1 MLQYS
6 FKYFINRHFKALP
19 GTPRIA
25 VPNQFQ
31 KYIRVQKFCIIITAD
46 HIKWTTR
53 QIHISRSF
61 GNKFFRQ
68 AVKKC
73 EPGLIILWQDLHDIS
88 GFQQDKSLRPALCS
102 VRFQYIS
109 PPSFINLRRKSSSTN
124 IWHETEAN
132 VPSVPIFFEIFFI
145 LSQITIILIII
156 NADRLC
162 ILLMRT
168 YLRLYSSNRFRLI
181 LFAIS
186 HIITL

>member
-1 MLQYS
+1 MIS
-6 FKYFINRHFKALP
+6 SSKGALSE
-19 GTPRIA
+19 
-25 VPNQFQ
+25 VMES
-31 KYIRVQKFCIIITAD
+31 
-46 HIKWTTR
+46 R

-61 GNKFFRQ
+61 GNKFYRQ

-73 EPGLIILWQDLHDIS
+73 EPGLVILRQNLHDIAR
-88 GFQQDKSLRPALCS
+88 FQQDKTFRSSLCS

-124 IWHETEAN
+124 TWLETEEN
-132 VPSVPIFFEIFFI
+132 VPSVPIFFAIFFI

-156 NADRLC
+156 NADRIR

-168 YLRLYSSNRFRLI
+168 YLSLYSGNRFRLI

-186 HIITL
+186 YIITL